1 MRAEEGGV
9 ASFKTPKKFF
19 ALRGIV
25 IAMLMWPVAVYRVCS
40 AGEKEY
46 LYMTKNCIY
55 KMAMY
60 LVNVLPMLGSLLV

>member
-9 ASFKTPKKFF
+9 GSFKTPKKFF

-25 IAMLMWPVAVYRVCS
+25 IAMLIWPNSVYRVYS
-40 AGEKEY
+40 TGQKEY
-46 LYMTKNCIY
+46 LNMTKNCIY

-60 LVNVLPMLGSLLV
+60 LVDILPMLGPLLV